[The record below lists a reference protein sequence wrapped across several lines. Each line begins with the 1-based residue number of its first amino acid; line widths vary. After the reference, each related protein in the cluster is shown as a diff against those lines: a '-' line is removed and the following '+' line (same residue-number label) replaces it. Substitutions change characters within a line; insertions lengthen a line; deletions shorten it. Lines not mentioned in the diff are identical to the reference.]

1 MDLPLAFALVTIGA
15 VAFYVLADGF
25 DLGIGVLF
33 LLAPRDRDRDLMM
46 QSIAPVWDGNETWL
60 VFGGALLWA
69 AFPIAYYVLL
79 PAFYLP
85 LVLMLFALI
94 LRGIAFEFRF
104 QASTFRFVWDIAF
117 ACGSVLAIVAQG
129 FVLGGFIGGVPVAN
143 VAFAGGPCTC
153 LTFLGLLCALGLIG
167 GYGLLA
173 AGWLIWKTDGPTQ
186 IFGREVGQA
195 TLILTMGAMAV
206 VSVWTAIT
214 VPEVA
219 HRWFAFP
226 RVLPLALLP
235 LSSAAV
241 AMLIWRSFWTTE
253 GARVF
258 CLTIV
263 LFVLGL
269 AGLGVS
275 LWPYVVPRHATIWSA
290 ASDDTSLAFAG
301 VGLLIILP
309 VILSYLAH
317 AYWVFRGKTSLEPGG
332 GYDAAAASHAGR
344 RTPATDTALHLH

>member
-1 MDLPLAFALVTIGA
+1 MDLPLAFALLAVGA
-15 VAFYVLADGF
+15 VVFYVLADGF

-46 QSIAPVWDGNETWL
+46 RSIAPVWDGNETWL

-94 LRGIAFEFRF
+94 LRGIAFAFRF
-104 QASTFRFVWDIAF
+104 QASTFRFVWDYAF
-117 ACGSVLAIVAQG
+117 AAGSLLAVVAQG
-129 FVLGGFIGGVPVAN
+129 LVLGGFIGGIPVAN
-143 VAFAGGPCTC
+143 DAYAGGPFTC
-153 LTFLGLLCALGLIG
+153 LTFLGLLCAAGLVG

-173 AGWLIWKTDGPTQ
+173 AGWLIWRTDGPTQ
-186 IFGREVGQA
+186 TFGREVGHA
-195 TLILTMGAMAV
+195 ALILTMGAMAV
-206 VSVWTAIT
+206 VSAWTAIT

-235 LSSAAV
+235 LAAAGV
-241 AMLIWRSFWTTE
+241 AGLIWRSFWTTE
-253 GARVF
+253 GAQVF

-269 AGLGVS
+269 AGLAVS

-301 VGLLIILP
+301 VGVLVILPIILA
-309 VILSYLAH
+309 YLGH
-317 AYWVFRGKTSLEPGG
+317 AYWVFRGKTVLESSGT
-332 GYDAAAASHAGR
+332 DAAVTSLAGR
-344 RTPATDTALHLH
+344 RTAARDTALHLH